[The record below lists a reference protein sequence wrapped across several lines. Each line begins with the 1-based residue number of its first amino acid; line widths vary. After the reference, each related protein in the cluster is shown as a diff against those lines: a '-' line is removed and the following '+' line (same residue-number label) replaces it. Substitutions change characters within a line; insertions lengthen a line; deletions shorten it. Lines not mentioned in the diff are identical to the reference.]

1 MKTIK
6 RIILLVALTL
16 AAYAAHAQSG
26 YYHQVGDTVRGKCPI
41 YHYEHGWWPVLNATG
56 HTDSLINTAFSTFG
70 YMKHTTNTP
79 LKVIGVASTW
89 ARLDKSDPSNIH
101 EDLDANIE
109 GPMYY
114 VLCDATA
121 SGLVE
126 LTRVCWT
133 DDYMTHPKRYMELP
147 LKTGFCS
154 NMEDHDTIVSLRE
167 YYFDSAITV
176 TDSFYLGCV
185 VPDIDASGPNG
196 FAIFFC
202 NKQTYLLRK
211 TLVQQHYFI
220 ECMHRFQA
228 ISLLQISR
236 QNFPE
241 RLIVLGFLDHHTCLQ
256 GLFCPTF
263 SDTIPRIWLLTGDG
277 CR

>member
-1 MKTIK
+1 MKKVLFVLSFI
-6 RIILLVALTL
+6 
-16 AAYAAHAQSG
+16 AAASSVIAQGG

-41 YHYEHGWWPVLNATG
+41 YQYEQGFWPTLNASN
-56 HTDSLINTAFSTFG
+56 HTDSLINTFFSTFG

-133 DDYMTHPKRYMELP
+133 DD
-147 LKTGFCS
+147 
-154 NMEDHDTIVSLRE
+154 
-167 YYFDSAITV
+167 
-176 TDSFYLGCV
+176 
-185 VPDIDASGPNG
+185 
-196 FAIFFC
+196 
-202 NKQTYLLRK
+202 
-211 TLVQQHYFI
+211 
-220 ECMHRFQA
+220 
-228 ISLLQISR
+228 
-236 QNFPE
+236 
-241 RLIVLGFLDHHTCLQ
+241 
-256 GLFCPTF
+256 
-263 SDTIPRIWLLTGDG
+263 
-277 CR
+277 